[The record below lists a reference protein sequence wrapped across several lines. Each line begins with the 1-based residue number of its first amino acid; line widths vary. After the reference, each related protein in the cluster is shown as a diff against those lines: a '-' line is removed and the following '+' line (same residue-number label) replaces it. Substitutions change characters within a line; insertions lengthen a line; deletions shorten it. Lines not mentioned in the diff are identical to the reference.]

1 MNKRSAYI
9 ITLTII
15 LAFTLFEE
23 LKLRPYL
30 FKHHINLLADSL
42 PNFLAVVI
50 LFLCYSVI
58 KFPLDERK
66 SISVI
71 TSSVI
76 GLSLYEVCQI
86 WMPQRTFDI
95 KDVIA
100 SILGGVFS
108 YLIFYIISKV
118 KTSTRQHH

>member
-1 MNKRSAYI
+1 MNKRSVYI
-9 ITLTII
+9 ILLIII

-23 LKLRPYL
+23 LKLRSYL
-30 FKHHINLLADSL
+30 FRHHMNILADSL

-50 LFLCYSVI
+50 LFLGYAVI
-58 KFPLDERK
+58 KFPLDKRK
-66 SISVI
+66 SINVI
-71 TSSVI
+71 TSFVI

-100 SILGGVFS
+100 SVLGGAFS
-108 YLIFYIISKV
+108 YLIFYMVSKV
-118 KTSTRQHH
+118 KPSTL